1 MWLVAIIIDSY
12 KTFLSLKKILLD
24 RTDLYIS
31 GQVLRNKREGEIILF
46 GTAGATLPAFLNIRW
61 WREYEVCIREVRDRK
76 KQNPKVAD

>member
-1 MWLVAIIIDSY
+1 MASGYHNRQPSY

-61 WREYEVCIREVRDRK
+61 
-76 KQNPKVAD
+76 